1 MRCRSVMIFSVLV
14 IAVMYFTET
23 PAYAQKFTCASN
35 NNQYQTCQIPGRGNP
50 QNVQMVRQ
58 LSQTP
63 CVQGRSWGTRGN
75 QVWVDKGCRAEFAI
89 GGPGYGGP
97 SYGGRPP
104 YGGDYHGGP
113 PRGGPPAYYAGSFSG
128 GRSNCTSGRGAG
140 PVYCQSGGA
149 FKYAN
154 PIRVNSACVQNRTWG
169 VSQYGLWVANGCSG
183 QWEIKR

>member
-1 MRCRSVMIFSVLV
+1 
-14 IAVMYFTET
+14 
-23 PAYAQKFTCASN
+23 
-35 NNQYQTCQIPGRGNP
+35 
-50 QNVQMVRQ
+50 MVRQ

-183 QWEIKR
+183 QWEIKKVIQSYSLESKNGEWHIAKCVARRCALRAHNCGVL

>member
-1 MRCRSVMIFSVLV
+1 MRCRSEILFSLLV

-50 QNVQMVRQ
+50 QSVRMVRQ

-75 QVWVDKGCRAEFAI
+75 QVWVDKGCRREFAI

-97 SYGGRPP
+97 GYGGRPP

-140 PVYCQSGGA
+140 RSIARVA
-149 FKYAN
+149 AHLN
-154 PIRVNSACVQNRTWG
+154 MRIRSSISRLRTKSNVG
-169 VSQYGLWVANGCSG
+169 RLDTDYGLRWL
-183 QWEIKR
+183 